1 VPYAPISMFTRYRT
15 VLTHHGAWRFSL
27 TALVARLPISVS
39 TLGIVL
45 LVTGL
50 GRSYGL
56 AGALSASFTIANG
69 LSSVL
74 QGRLLDRV
82 GQSVVL
88 PVVAT
93 VYAVGVVGLVTSVE
107 SGWPELVAFVSAF
120 VAGAAYPPIGSVVRA
135 RWSHVLAGRP
145 VDVQTAYALESV
157 LDEVIFVIGPT
168 VATVLATQWHP
179 WAGLGLALVSG
190 VPGTLALAAQRSSQP
205 VPHRS
210 RPAAGAR
217 PPMPWLPVV
226 LLAVVS
232 FALGSLFAAAEV
244 STVAFS
250 AEQHAKPY
258 AGVLLACWAAGSMV
272 AGLLTGT
279 LRWRRG
285 PIVRVRAGTLLLA
298 LVMVPMTFVGS
309 MPVMAAALFVAG
321 FGVAPTLI
329 AVFSAIERGIPA
341 QRLTEG
347 IALSHTGLAAG
358 LAPGAALAGLVI
370 DAHGASPSYLV
381 ALGGG
386 IVAALATLALPV
398 TFGAGAS
405 PTDSTGS
412 AGEAVP
418 VP

>member
-1 VPYAPISMFTRYRT
+1 
-15 VLTHHGAWRFSL
+15 
-27 TALVARLPISVS
+27 
-39 TLGIVL
+39 
-45 LVTGL
+45 
-50 GRSYGL
+50 
-56 AGALSASFTIANG
+56 
-69 LSSVL
+69 
-74 QGRLLDRV
+74 V
-82 GQSVVL
+82 GQAVVL

-107 SGWPELVAFVSAF
+107 SGWPEPVAFVSAF

-145 VDVQTAYALESV
+145 ADVQTAYALESV
-157 LDEVIFVIGPT
+157 LDEVIFVVGPT

-205 VPHRS
+205 VPHRT
-210 RPAAGAR
+210 RRAAHTR
-217 PPMPWLPVV
+217 PPMPWPPVV
-226 LLAVVS
+226 LLAAVS

-250 AEQHAKPY
+250 SEQHAKPY

-285 PIVRVRAGTLLLA
+285 PIWRVRVGALLLA

-309 MPVMAAALFVAG
+309 MPVMGVALFVAG

-329 AVFSAIERGIPA
+329 ALFSAIEQGVPA

-370 DAHGASPSYLV
+370 DAHGASASYLV

-386 IVAALATLALPV
+386 VVAALASLALPIS
-398 TFGAGAS
+398 FGRATPG
-405 PTDSTGS
+405 P
-412 AGEAVP
+412 E
-418 VP
+418 